1 MRDDDLELRLDQA
14 LEATFPASD
23 PIAVTPPATTDPL
36 GEAE

>member
-1 MRDDDLELRLDQA
+1 MHKDDIELRLDQA

-23 PIAVTPPATTDPL
+23 PIAVTPPTTTDPL